1 MEKLFQLVSYS
12 KLSCEYLGTFF
23 CCQCFSYTAY
33 VTLFSYDFVA
43 LLYGSRLRL
52 ITKLPGFLPLASECN
67 FEHIIRKK
75 GDNLEIRTPMQWTD
89 RIIYT
94 DTNDDSDEATQQ
106 KISKDGVLSEKTMQ
120 GREILVKHN
129 MEAVNY
135 TNLNEVDH
143 L

>member
-1 MEKLFQLVSYS
+1 
-12 KLSCEYLGTFF
+12 
-23 CCQCFSYTAY
+23 
-33 VTLFSYDFVA
+33 
-43 LLYGSRLRL
+43 
-52 ITKLPGFLPLASECN
+52 
-67 FEHIIRKK
+67 
-75 GDNLEIRTPMQWTD
+75 MQWTD

-135 TNLNEVDH
+135 TNVNEVDH